1 MEPYSD
7 SLEHLADE
15 MKRVDLL
22 VRRALLIARSD
33 APSGAQ
39 EFRGLV
45 ISEQEIDQLLDGG
58 EFLTQHSRKEAAI
71 RDQLVP
77 IDRELQELRKLID
90 AKREMTRQ
98 EGRELTLP
106 LLAEA
111 FRLSSAEV
119 DVLLLAIAPEL
130 EPRYESIYAYLQDD
144 VTRKRLSVHLA
155 LHLLCRCERERW
167 FARRFFSPAAPLVH
181 FRMIELYD
189 ETQDRQPT
197 LLRKFIRTED
207 SLLRFLLEQPPVRPV
222 LGALLPLSATLDTLE
237 VDPGTRWKL
246 QNLVDGVNRDRGKRT
261 IIRIAGTEPPELLAT
276 AEALGQAFG
285 RSILSVTL
293 REVENEPAN
302 LPVLVRDAELL
313 QAILAIFAS
322 EPAASSPDGK
332 PTPET
337 RTKMWSGLERLRL
350 PILALGPP
358 SAFGDLPAE
367 FSAWTIELPQ
377 PDFEQRKQSWSAAL
391 DSAEIQADPAQLAE
405 TFRFGGVRIPQ
416 AATLARSL
424 ALLRNAENHAV
435 SMEDV
440 LAAGRSLSSPQLQR
454 FAVATQPRYEWTD
467 IVLSDDRREQ
477 LESIAARVKY
487 RGLVHREWG
496 FGEKLSRGKGLNVL
510 FTGPSGVGKTMAAEV
525 LAKALS
531 LTLFQI
537 DLSTVVSKYIGE
549 TEVHLSS
556 IFREAERSQCLLF
569 FDEADSLFGKRTEVK
584 DAHDRYANLEVNYL
598 LQRIEQYDG
607 IVVLATNLQRNL
619 DEAFLRRMHEVIDFA
634 LPDET
639 QRELIWRRH
648 IPAEAPV
655 EPDIDFGFLA
665 RQFKLTGGHI
675 KNAVVTAAFL
685 AARSSKKIGMDEM
698 IRAVKIEL
706 QKQGK
711 LIMKSDFGKFFDTAQ
726 KPRIEVLA

>member
-1 MEPYSD
+1 
-7 SLEHLADE
+7 

-313 QAILAIFAS
+313 
-322 EPAASSPDGK
+322 
-332 PTPET
+332 
-337 RTKMWSGLERLRL
+337 
-350 PILALGPP
+350 
-358 SAFGDLPAE
+358 
-367 FSAWTIELPQ
+367 
-377 PDFEQRKQSWSAAL
+377 
-391 DSAEIQADPAQLAE
+391 
-405 TFRFGGVRIPQ
+405 
-416 AATLARSL
+416 
-424 ALLRNAENHAV
+424 
-435 SMEDV
+435 
-440 LAAGRSLSSPQLQR
+440 
-454 FAVATQPRYEWTD
+454 
-467 IVLSDDRREQ
+467 
-477 LESIAARVKY
+477 
-487 RGLVHREWG
+487 
-496 FGEKLSRGKGLNVL
+496 
-510 FTGPSGVGKTMAAEV
+510 
-525 LAKALS
+525 
-531 LTLFQI
+531 
-537 DLSTVVSKYIGE
+537 
-549 TEVHLSS
+549 
-556 IFREAERSQCLLF
+556 
-569 FDEADSLFGKRTEVK
+569 
-584 DAHDRYANLEVNYL
+584 
-598 LQRIEQYDG
+598 
-607 IVVLATNLQRNL
+607 
-619 DEAFLRRMHEVIDFA
+619 
-634 LPDET
+634 
-639 QRELIWRRH
+639 
-648 IPAEAPV
+648 
-655 EPDIDFGFLA
+655 
-665 RQFKLTGGHI
+665 
-675 KNAVVTAAFL
+675 
-685 AARSSKKIGMDEM
+685 
-698 IRAVKIEL
+698 
-706 QKQGK
+706 
-711 LIMKSDFGKFFDTAQ
+711 
-726 KPRIEVLA
+726 

>member
-276 AEALGQAFG
+276 AEALGQAF
-285 RSILSVTL
+285 
-293 REVENEPAN
+293 
-302 LPVLVRDAELL
+302 
-313 QAILAIFAS
+313 FAS